1 MTVSPLK
8 ENTFIPDRTFP
19 INVFLVSGEI
29 GTHWHDH
36 IEWIYVKEGQA
47 RIQVDGSFEQLDK
60 GELAFVNAK
69 QLHSAVRLEPDT
81 ELICIVFN
89 EALVRGSGLDITEHH
104 YFVPYLN
111 QQAKWPSWMRNA
123 DPYIEEMNASF
134 SRLLAEFTSKQS
146 GYELLVKAELLRI
159 FGLYFRYAEQDT
171 NQSPSRAQKPYDFS
185 SLLRTLR
192 ERYQETISVG
202 EAARMVSLS
211 PSHFCKIFKSVTG
224 KTLIEY
230 MHMLR
235 VQEAERLLLDTD
247 YPVTEIASLVGF
259 SNMTYFGRVFKKVRS
274 KAPSA
279 IRKGQRPSRFAA
291 VDRNDNHVRGGV
303 SRAADE
309 SDHGS

>member
-8 ENTFIPDRTFP
+8 ENTPIPDRTFP
-19 INVFLVSGEI
+19 INVFIVKGIS
-29 GTHWHDH
+29 THWHDH
-36 IEWIYVKEGQA
+36 IEWVYVRKGQA
-47 RIQVDGSFEQLDK
+47 RIQVDGSFEQLGK
-60 GELAFVNAK
+60 GELAFVNSK
-69 QLHSAVRLEPDT
+69 QLHSAVQLTPDT
-81 ELICIVFN
+81 ELVCIVFN

-111 QQAKWPSWMRNA
+111 QHLKWPSWMRTDA
-123 DPYIEEMNASF
+123 PYIEEMNASF
-134 SRLLAEFTSKQS
+134 SRLLIEFTNKQS

-159 FGLYFRYAEQDT
+159 FGLYFRYAQQST
-171 NQSPSRAQKPYDFS
+171 SQSPTRVQKPYDFTN
-185 SLLRTLR
+185 LLQTLR

-202 EAARMVSLS
+202 EAARMVNLS
-211 PSHFCKIFKSVTG
+211 PNHFCKIFKSVTG

-279 IRKGQRPSRFAA
+279 IRKGPAPPLPEE
-291 VDRNDNHVRGGV
+291 RNL
-303 SRAADE
+303 S
-309 SDHGS
+309 

>member
-1 MTVSPLK
+1 MTVNPLK

-19 INVFLVSGEI
+19 INVFMVPGEF
-29 GTHWHDH
+29 GRHWHDH
-36 IEWIYVKEGQA
+36 IEWIYVRKGQA
-47 RIQVDGSFEQLDK
+47 RIQVDGSFEQLDQ

-69 QLHSAVRLEPDT
+69 QLHSAVRLAPGT

-111 QQAKWPSWMRNA
+111 QPMKWPTWMRTA
-123 DPYIEEMNASF
+123 APYIEEMNAAF
-134 SRLLAEFTSKQS
+134 SRLLVEFTNKQP

-159 FGLYFRYAEQDT
+159 FGLYFRYAEQST
-171 NQSPSRAQKPYDFS
+171 LQSPTRSQKPYDFS
-185 SLLRTLR
+185 NLLQTLR
-192 ERYQETISVG
+192 ERYQETVSVG
-202 EAARMVSLS
+202 EAARMVNLS
-211 PSHFCKIFKSVTG
+211 PNHFCKIFKSVTG

-279 IRKGQRPSRFAA
+279 IRKGPLRPL
-291 VDRNDNHVRGGV
+291 
-303 SRAADE
+303 ADD
-309 SDHGS
+309 SIMN